1 VCVYGFFDININ
13 TTGKFHIAIA
23 ILYLSV
29 LKMNQMRT
37 DEIIKEIQQL
47 PLQKRIYVIEEI
59 IRSIRK
65 QSEKDQMEYAA
76 DSLYEDYKNDK
87 NLTIF
92 TDIDF
97 ENFYE
102 TK

>member
-1 VCVYGFFDININ
+1 
-13 TTGKFHIAIA
+13 
-23 ILYLSV
+23 
-29 LKMNQMRT
+29 MNQMRT

-59 IRSIRK
+59 IRSIRR
-65 QSEKDQMEYAA
+65 QAEKDQMEFAA
-76 DSLYEDYKNDK
+76 DSLYEDYRNDK
-87 NLTIF
+87 NLTAF

-102 TK
+102 TN

>member
-1 VCVYGFFDININ
+1 
-13 TTGKFHIAIA
+13 
-23 ILYLSV
+23 
-29 LKMNQMRT
+29 MRT

-47 PLQKRIYVIEEI
+47 PLQKRIYVLEEI

-65 QSEKDQMEYAA
+65 QSEKNQMEIAA
-76 DSLYEDYKNDK
+76 ESLYEDYRSDK
-87 NLTIF
+87 NLTVF

>member
-1 VCVYGFFDININ
+1 
-13 TTGKFHIAIA
+13 
-23 ILYLSV
+23 
-29 LKMNQMRT
+29 MRT

-47 PLQKRIYVIEEI
+47 PLQKRIYVLEEI

-65 QSEKDQMEYAA
+65 QSEKNQMEIAA
-76 DSLYEDYKNDK
+76 ESLYEDYRGDK
-87 NLTIF
+87 NLTVF

>member
-1 VCVYGFFDININ
+1 
-13 TTGKFHIAIA
+13 
-23 ILYLSV
+23 
-29 LKMNQMRT
+29 MNQMRT
-37 DEIIKEIQQL
+37 DEIIKELQRL

-59 IRSIRK
+59 IRSIRR
-65 QSEKDQMEYAA
+65 QAEKDQMEFAA
-76 DSLYEDYKNDK
+76 DSLYEDYRNDK
-87 NLTIF
+87 NLTAF

>member
-1 VCVYGFFDININ
+1 
-13 TTGKFHIAIA
+13 
-23 ILYLSV
+23 
-29 LKMNQMRT
+29 MNEMRT

-59 IRSIRK
+59 IRSIRR
-65 QSEKDQMEYAA
+65 QSEKNQMEIAA
-76 DSLYEDYKNDK
+76 ESLYEDYSTDK
-87 NLTIF
+87 NLTAF

>member
-1 VCVYGFFDININ
+1 
-13 TTGKFHIAIA
+13 
-23 ILYLSV
+23 
-29 LKMNQMRT
+29 MRT

-65 QSEKDQMEYAA
+65 QSEKNQMEIAA
-76 DSLYEDYKNDK
+76 ESLYEDYSTDK
-87 NLTIF
+87 NLTAF

>member
-1 VCVYGFFDININ
+1 
-13 TTGKFHIAIA
+13 
-23 ILYLSV
+23 
-29 LKMNQMRT
+29 MNEMRT

-59 IRSIRK
+59 IRSIRR
-65 QSEKDQMEYAA
+65 QSEKNQMEMAA
-76 DSLYEDYKNDK
+76 ESLYEDYRNDK
-87 NLTIF
+87 NLTAF

>member
-1 VCVYGFFDININ
+1 
-13 TTGKFHIAIA
+13 
-23 ILYLSV
+23 
-29 LKMNQMRT
+29 MNEMRT

-65 QSEKDQMEYAA
+65 QSEKNQMEIAA
-76 DSLYEDYKNDK
+76 ESLYEDYSTDK
-87 NLTIF
+87 NLTAF

>member
-1 VCVYGFFDININ
+1 
-13 TTGKFHIAIA
+13 
-23 ILYLSV
+23 
-29 LKMNQMRT
+29 MNEMRT

-59 IRSIRK
+59 IRSIRR
-65 QSEKDQMEYAA
+65 QSEKNQMEIAA
-76 DSLYEDYKNDK
+76 ESLYEDYSTDK
-87 NLTIF
+87 NLIAF

>member
-1 VCVYGFFDININ
+1 
-13 TTGKFHIAIA
+13 
-23 ILYLSV
+23 
-29 LKMNQMRT
+29 MRT

-65 QSEKDQMEYAA
+65 QSEKNQMEIAA
-76 DSLYEDYKNDK
+76 ESLYEDYNTDK
-87 NLTIF
+87 NLTAF

>member
-1 VCVYGFFDININ
+1 
-13 TTGKFHIAIA
+13 
-23 ILYLSV
+23 
-29 LKMNQMRT
+29 MNEMWT

-59 IRSIRK
+59 IRSIRR
-65 QSEKDQMEYAA
+65 QSEKNQMEIAA
-76 DSLYEDYKNDK
+76 ESLYEDYSTDK
-87 NLTIF
+87 NLTAF